1 MTDGEIADQ
10 AFTLA
15 EMASDDSVTLAVL
28 AGREGRFSRDEPVN
42 EAPVTYLEG
51 TEAAAFVLTNGKRG
65 IGLGVKNN
73 TIEPTGDFRTIV
85 LVTGRRTLCL
95 VGRADGDEIIEI
107 PHDSVAEVRYSTG
120 FRKHRFVLRTPES
133 AYHCW
138 VHRKT
143 DEAVLEA
150 VTEFVE
156 QRMVED
162 PEPVED
168 DHATSRMMYRG
179 RPITS
184 EDGAEPADADQ
195 ESTGSETGETDEE
208 EFTVMYRGRPVDRD

>member
-1 MTDGEIADQ
+1 MTDGEVADR

-15 EMASDDSVTLAVL
+15 EMASDHSVTMAVL
-28 AGREGRFSRDEPVN
+28 AGREGRFSRDEPLN
-42 EAPVTYLEG
+42 DAPVTYLEG
-51 TEAAAFVLTNGKRG
+51 TEAPAFVLTNGKRG

-73 TIEPTGDFRTIV
+73 TIEPTGEFRTVV

-95 VGRADGDEIIEI
+95 VGRAEGDEVIEV
-107 PHDSVAEVRYSTG
+107 PHGSVADVRYNTG

-143 DEAVLEA
+143 DEAVLEGA
-150 VTEFVE
+150 TEFVE
-156 QRMVED
+156 ERMVED
-162 PEPVED
+162 PEPVAD

-179 RPITS
+179 RPVTRAN
-184 EDGAEPADADQ
+184 DTEPAETEQ
-195 ESTGSETGETDEE
+195 ESTDSSVDGTDEE